1 MDFRRRP
8 FNQKPLVFRKNLNHP
23 SGGPRIIWWW
33 RDFPRKSKSMIFK
46 ETPYP
51 VRQKIGDAGSIST
64 QNIFPLHSATPKPP
78 ESPYGAICCLV
89 WQTTQFFSVFQ
100 SFGPVGSSFWPNV
113 DDVVKSTSRYG
124 LRWICMN
131 LPPTL
136 VNKSPHVY
144 LAICVW
150 IGSATP
156 VNRVA
161 MHDASFMMPHSGCI
175 TLVHCFWCIMNDA
188 WCICMGSIWDHTEI
202 NVMKLWSHF
211 GITLWSGFVFHKN
224 RKL

>member
-1 MDFRRRP
+1 MTFLESP
-8 FNQKPLVFRKNLNHP
+8 FITKWSLDLQM
-23 SGGPRIIWWW
+23 GPW
-33 RDFPRKSKSMIFK
+33 IFK
-46 ETPYP
+46 NPLFGETENWRRGVYF
-51 VRQKIGDAGSIST
+51 DAEYIS
-64 QNIFPLHSATPKPP
+64 APP